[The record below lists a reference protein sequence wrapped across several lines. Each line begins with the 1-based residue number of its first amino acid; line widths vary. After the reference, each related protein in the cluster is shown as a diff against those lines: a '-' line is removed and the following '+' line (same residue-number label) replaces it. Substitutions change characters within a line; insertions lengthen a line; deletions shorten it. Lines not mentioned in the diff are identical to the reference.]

1 MLTPLGRFVA
11 GHARA
16 VLLATLVFLVGA
28 AFIGLGAFGKL
39 QDGGFDDP
47 ASESSRAAALI
58 ERDFD
63 GRTDVVFLVRAHTGT
78 VDSAGVAAAGTALAT
93 ALKAE
98 PDVTAVTSYWQTK
111 APALRTP
118 DGEYALVLVNGG
130 DAEEL
135 IDTYR
140 GERGDITVGV
150 GGTEGTSSD
159 LAGQIGRDLGLAE
172 GIAVPIILLLLVF
185 AFRTVVAALLP
196 LAIGVIA
203 IFGTFALL
211 SVLGS
216 NIDVSI
222 YAVNL
227 TTALGLGLAVD
238 YALLMVSRFREEL
251 TDGTEPR
258 DAVVRTMRTAGRTIV
273 FSAATVAAA
282 LAVLMIFP
290 LYFLRSFA
298 YAAMGVV
305 AISTLAAL
313 VVLPALLTVLGHRVN
328 ALRLPWSSGT
338 PSTEAPFWG
347 RLAGL
352 VWRRPVIAA
361 LPVLVILAV
370 AALPLTRVEFGT
382 PDDRVL
388 PTSIDSRQVGDVLR
402 TEFDTDATAAMQLVS
417 TGPVTRSELSEY
429 AAELAALPGV
439 ARVESSA
446 GVFVAREL
454 VTPTPADAGF
464 SRPSGERLAV
474 VTTHDS
480 HSTAAKDLVAQVR
493 AVPPPAGA
501 DVLVGGQTANL
512 VDTLHAIGS
521 RLPLAVGIIIA
532 TTFLLL
538 FLFTGSLVQPLRSLV
553 LNSVTLAAT
562 LGAMVFV
569 FQEGHLASLLGFT
582 PMPLD
587 TSMLLLLFCVAFGLS
602 MDYEVF
608 VLSRI
613 KELRDAGADDRTAV
627 TTGLARTGRIVSM
640 AAVLLAV
647 NFFAFGTAQ
656 ISFLQLFGLGTGL
669 AILVDATLVRGVLV
683 PALLRLL
690 GRAAWWSP
698 PRLRLLHNRV
708 GLPEAS

>member
-1 MLTPLGRFVA
+1 MFTHLGRFVA

-16 VLLATLVFLVGA
+16 VLVSTLLLLIGA
-28 AFIGLGAFGKL
+28 AYLGFGAFGKL
-39 QDGGFDDP
+39 QTEGFDDP

-58 ERDFD
+58 ESSFG
-63 GRTDVVFLVRAHTGT
+63 GRTDVVFLVRAKTGT
-78 VDSAGVAAAGTALAT
+78 VDDTAATAAGTRLADALVD
-93 ALKAE
+93 E
-98 PDVTAVTSYWQTK
+98 PGVTSVTSYWENH
-111 APALRTP
+111 APPLRTP

-130 DAEEL
+130 DGEEL
-135 IDTYR
+135 TTKYR
-140 GERGDITVGV
+140 SDGSDVAIGV
-150 GGTEGTSSD
+150 GGVEGTSAD
-159 LAGQIGRDLGLAE
+159 LATQIGRDLGLAE

-196 LAIGVIA
+196 LAVGVIA

-211 SVLGS
+211 YVLGS
-216 NIDVSI
+216 TTDVSI

-251 TDGTEPR
+251 AGGLDVP

-282 LAVLMIFP
+282 LAVLMVFP

-298 YAAMGVV
+298 YAATGVV

-313 VVLPALLTVLGHRVN
+313 IVLPALLTVLGHRVN
-328 ALRLPWSSGT
+328 SLRLPWGASA

-352 VWRRPVIAA
+352 VWRRPVLTA
-361 LPVLVILAV
+361 LPVLVVLAV
-370 AALPLTRVEFGT
+370 AALPLLRVEFGT

-388 PTSIDSRQVGDVLR
+388 PTSIDSRQVGDVMR
-402 TEFDTDATAAMQLVS
+402 TEFDTDVTGALQLVS
-417 TGPVTRSELSEY
+417 TGPVTRADLSEY

-439 ARVESSA
+439 ERVETSA

-454 VTPTPADAGF
+454 VRPTPADAELI
-464 SRPSGERLAV
+464 RPAGERLAV
-474 VTTHDS
+474 VTAYDS
-480 HSTAAKDLVAQVR
+480 HSTEAKDLVQRVR
-493 AVPPPAGA
+493 DLPPPAGA

-521 RLPLAVGIIIA
+521 RLPMVAGIIIL

-538 FLFTGSLVQPLRSLV
+538 FLFTGSLIQPLRSLL
-553 LNSVTLAAT
+553 LNSMTLAAT

-582 PMPLD
+582 PRPLD

-613 KELRDAGADDRTAV
+613 KELRDSGADDRTAV

-647 NFFAFGTAQ
+647 NFFAFGTAE

-683 PALLRLL
+683 PAFLRLL

-698 PRLRLLHNRV
+698 SRLRLLHRRV
-708 GLPEAS
+708 GLTEAS